1 MRGPVHSEVPKLKI
15 HTTRARLL
23 ASSMICGVA
32 IAASGHA
39 LAQQTSELV
48 VTGSRIPQPNL
59 TSTSPVT
66 VVTDTERKL
75 QGTVAIESLINNLPQ
90 AFANQTETA
99 SNGSTGTATVD
110 LRDLGPKR
118 TLVLVDGKRLMPAD
132 AASPSADLN
141 DIPAALVDH
150 VEVVTG
156 GASAVY
162 GSDAIAGVVNFVMKK
177 DFEGVRLDAQYGIAQ
192 HSQHNDT
199 AQNLL
204 QGTTGLLRILTPQ
217 IPIPPDQWDGQTFDL
232 TAVIGVNAP
241 DGKGN
246 ATVYAGYRNF
256 KAVTQDTRDF
266 TACAVGS
273 IADGANAGLYDS
285 QICFGSSNIVQGR
298 MKRTDI
304 GGGKTFE
311 MTGSRTPQAATD
323 SYNFAP
329 FNYLQR
335 PDERYVAGG
344 SAHYEVNSHLEAY
357 TDVMFTDD
365 HTVAQ
370 IAPSGAF
377 GGINYTINCSNPLI
391 GHTPAPSGAYA
402 GLSQFDLLCGAGPR
416 ADGTVLSDVRRRMPE
431 EGNRQDDLRHTAYK
445 VDIGARGDIADGWSY
460 DVYGQYGTTIYAE
473 NYQNEVSR
481 SRLQNSLLVVADP
494 RPSSVTFGQP
504 VCQAVLSGTDPAC
517 IPADI
522 FTQGGLSPAAANY
535 VKANGFKEGATRES
549 IVSGSITGDLGKM
562 GLKSPGATDGV
573 SVAFGAEYRREVL
586 NLNVDNEF
594 LTGDLNGQGGP
605 TPNVSGGYNVYE
617 LFGEARAPIIQDQ
630 PFFKLLQL
638 DLGYRY
644 SDYSL
649 AGQTNTFK
657 VAGDW
662 QPVDDIRFR
671 ASFQR
676 AVRAPNVVELFTPQ
690 FVGLYGGKDPCAGGA
705 PAGSFAGCLA
715 SYVPGY
721 LAANPNNTAADA
733 ATAFASIYGH
743 IDACPASQCS
753 GQFAG
758 NTQLSPETS
767 DTWSFG
773 TVLTPTFLH
782 GFTASVDYFN
792 IKVANLIGPYGAAT
806 SMGKCVQDSATA
818 DGQFFCGLIRR
829 DPITGDIFGATSYV
843 IDQTVNTGFEHTSGV
858 DVAANYRTN
867 FSDWHMGDW
876 GSLAL
881 SFNGTFTKSL
891 LIQPSPRIGQYEC
904 AGLYG
909 DTCGTPVPKWRH
921 MARVTWNSK
930 WKFSVSAAWRYIAP
944 VKLDLNDPNPLLN
957 GKNVIG
963 EAYGIFPDIVKGEAK
978 IPAANYFDLSGT
990 WTVKD
995 GLTMRVGVN
1004 NIFDKD
1010 PPLLDSTNLAPASP
1024 PFGNGNTFP
1033 GVYDSL
1039 GRTIFVGL
1047 TADF

>member
-1 MRGPVHSEVPKLKI
+1 
-15 HTTRARLL
+15 
-23 ASSMICGVA
+23 MICGVA
-32 IAASGHA
+32 LAASGHA
-39 LAQQTSELV
+39 LAADSGELV

-66 VVTDTERKL
+66 VVSDTERKL
-75 QGTVAIESLINNLPQ
+75 EGTVAIESLINNLPQ
-90 AFANQTETA
+90 AFANQTQTV

-110 LRDLGPKR
+110 LRGLGPKR

-141 DIPAALVDH
+141 DIPAGLVDH

-162 GSDAIAGVVNFVMKK
+162 GSDAISGVVNFVMKK
-177 DFEGVRLDAQYGIAQ
+177 DFEGVRVDAQYGIDQ
-192 HSQHNDT
+192 HTQHNDR
-199 AQNLL
+199 ADNLL
-204 QGTTGLLRILTPQ
+204 TGTTGLLRILTPA
-217 IPIPPDQWDGQTFDL
+217 IPVPADNWDGQSFDINVL
-232 TAVIGVNAP
+232 MGVNAP

-266 TACAVGS
+266 SACAVGT
-273 IADGANAGLYDS
+273 IADGANSGLYDS

-298 MKRTDI
+298 MTRNDVA
-304 GGGKTFE
+304 GGKTFE
-311 MTGSRTPQAATD
+311 FSTGRTPIAATD

-344 SAHYEVNSHLEAY
+344 SAHYEVNPHLEAY
-357 TDVMFTDD
+357 ADMMFTDD

-377 GGINYTINCSNPLI
+377 AGIKYTINCSNPLI
-391 GHTPAPSGAYA
+391 GHTAATSGAYA
-402 GLSQFDLLCGAGPR
+402 GMSEFDLLCGLAPPR
-416 ADGTVLSDVRRRMPE
+416 ADGTILSDVRRRMPE

-445 VDIGARGDIADGWSY
+445 IDLGIRGDIAEGWNY
-460 DVYGQYGTTIYAE
+460 DIYGQYGTTIYAE

-481 SRLQNSLLVVADP
+481 SRLQNALLVVSDP
-494 RPSSVTFGQP
+494 RAGSTFGQP
-504 VCQAVLSGTDPAC
+504 VCESVLSGTDAAC
-517 IPADI
+517 RPADI
-522 FTQGGLSPAAANY
+522 FSQNSLSPEALNY
-535 VKANGFKEGATRES
+535 IKGNGFKEGATKET
-549 IVSGSITGDLGKM
+549 IVSASVTGDLSKM
-562 GLKSPGATDGV
+562 GLKSPGASDGV
-573 SVAFGAEYRREVL
+573 SIALGTEYRREVL
-586 NLNVDNEF
+586 NLSVDNEF

-605 TPNVSGGYNVYE
+605 TPSVSGGYNVYE
-617 LFGEARAPIIQDQ
+617 LFGELRAPLIQDA
-630 PFFKLLQL
+630 PGFKLLQL
-638 DLGYRY
+638 DAGYRY
-644 SDYSL
+644 SNYSL
-649 AGQTNTFK
+649 AGITNTYK
-657 VAGDW
+657 IGGDW
-662 QPVDDIRFR
+662 QPIDDIRFR

-690 FVGLYGGKDPCAGGA
+690 FVGLYGAKDPCGGA
-705 PAGSFAGCLA
+705 SPAGSFAGCLA
-715 SYVPGY
+715 SYEPGY
-721 LAANPNNTAADA
+721 FAANPGNTVAQAT
-733 ATAFASIYGH
+733 TAFTALYGH
-743 IDACPASQCS
+743 VAACPASQCS
-753 GQFAG
+753 GRFTG
-758 NTQLSPETS
+758 NTQLEPETS
-767 DTWSFG
+767 NTYSFG
-773 TVLTPTFLH
+773 AILTPTFLH

-792 IKVANLIGPYGAAT
+792 IKVENLIGPYGAAT
-806 SMGKCVQDSATA
+806 IMSKCVGEPTTT

-829 DPITGDIFGATSYV
+829 DPVTGVIFGSDSFV
-843 IDQTVNTGFEHTSGV
+843 IDQTVNTGFEHTSGI
-858 DVAANYRTN
+858 DVSANYRTN
-867 FSDWHMGDW
+867 FSDWHLGDW
-876 GSLAL
+876 GSLNLA
-881 SFNGTFTKSL
+881 FNGTWTRSL
-891 LIQPSPRIGQYEC
+891 EIQPSPRIGEYQC

-909 DTCGTPVPKWRH
+909 DTCGNPTPKWRH
-921 MARVTWNSK
+921 MARITWNSK
-930 WKFSVSAAWRYIAP
+930 WNFSVSAAWRYIAP

-963 EAYGIFPDIVKGEAK
+963 EAYGIFPDIQKGEAK

-995 GLTMRVGVN
+995 GLTFRLGVN
-1004 NIFDKD
+1004 NIFDRD